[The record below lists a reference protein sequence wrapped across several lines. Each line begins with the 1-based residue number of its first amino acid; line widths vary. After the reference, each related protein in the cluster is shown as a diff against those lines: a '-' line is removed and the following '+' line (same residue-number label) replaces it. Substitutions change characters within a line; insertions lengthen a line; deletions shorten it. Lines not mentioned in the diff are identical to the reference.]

1 MALWFSGK
9 NPGFASQSTTNQ
21 ENFSDGNTE
30 QHRVLHNYFDVKVRP
45 FIDLIDSLRYH
56 GIEKDLNL
64 PAIAVI
70 GDQSSGKSSVLEALS
85 GVPLPRGSGIVT
97 RCPLEL
103 KLRRAKIAGDWSAKI
118 SYDGNSEEISDPLEV
133 EEYICKAQNDLAGDG
148 VGICAELIRLEITS
162 SEVSD
167 LTLID
172 LPGIARVPVKGQPE
186 DIGQQIKS
194 LILKFISKNETIN
207 LVVVPC
213 NVDIATT
220 EALKM
225 AQEVDP
231 NGERTL
237 AILTKP
243 DLLDKGTEQNIVEI
257 VQNKVIHLSK
267 GYMIVKCRGQQQII
281 DKVTLAKATKD
292 EIEFFKNHQH
302 FRSLLREGKATVQC
316 LAKKLTLELVDNIK
330 KTVPSIAKQVKEQLN
345 ETTGELQRYEAG
357 PPTDENEKLMY
368 VVEELSD
375 FTQKVIDLSQ
385 GNCGQRNLFPP
396 LRSEFG
402 KWEGI
407 LEEQLPCFVKE
418 VEEVIQNYE
427 DTFRGAELPGF
438 INYSVFQTLV
448 RNHVKKLEEP
458 AKATMMSVRDI
469 VYKEFIN
476 IAEECFERFPCL
488 LFVAKD
494 RIDNIKQRQETKVTE
509 RLENQFHMEYL
520 VYTQD
525 SIFWKTMKENRP
537 GLLNHVK
544 EAAQDLVMDA
554 TDLKTGNSDMLNKLS
569 CYFQIGSQ
577 RLSDQVPMLIRFFIL
592 DEAARMLKKE
602 MLSLLKECDI
612 NHLLREETE
621 TSLKRGELQ
630 NRMERLTMAQN
641 QLNNFIK

>member
-1 MALWFSGK
+1 
-9 NPGFASQSTTNQ
+9 
-21 ENFSDGNTE
+21 
-30 QHRVLHNYFDVKVRP
+30 LHNYFDVKVRP

-133 EEYICKAQNDLAGDG
+133 EEYICKA
-148 VGICAELIRLEITS
+148 
-162 SEVSD
+162 
-167 LTLID
+167 
-172 LPGIARVPVKGQPE
+172 
-186 DIGQQIKS
+186 
-194 LILKFISKNETIN
+194 
-207 LVVVPC
+207 
-213 NVDIATT
+213 
-220 EALKM
+220 
-225 AQEVDP
+225 
-231 NGERTL
+231 
-237 AILTKP
+237 ILTKP

-302 FRSLLREGKATVQC
+302 FRSLLCEGKATVQC

-345 ETTGELQRYEAG
+345 ETTGQLQRYEAG

-385 GNCGQRNLFPP
+385 GNCGRRNLFPT

-476 IAEECFERFPCL
+476 VAEECFERFPCL

-569 CYFQIGSQ
+569 CYFQ
-577 RLSDQVPMLIRFFIL
+577 VPMLIRFFIL